1 MNPYKKN
8 VQKDLGI
15 EDAASLKNV
24 FLCFMLLSNLASLF
38 DTCRLKCCV
47 GTIMPPHTWNVDQ
60 YNTLRWF
67 PMMLPWLSLG
77 SVTAPM
83 LSSVACAQ
91 RRADHVLQLPEE
103 VELSGRVH
111 SALLAA
117 SPRQ

>member
-1 MNPYKKN
+1 
-8 VQKDLGI
+8 
-15 EDAASLKNV
+15 
-24 FLCFMLLSNLASLF
+24 
-38 DTCRLKCCV
+38 
-47 GTIMPPHTWNVDQ
+47 MPPHTWNVDQ
-60 YNTLRWF
+60 YNPAAVLLNLTVGTLRWF

-117 SPRQ
+117 FPRQ